1 MQIAAQQ
8 PWYRQ
13 RWPWLLSVM
22 PITAVIMSF
31 TFLWVAIKSD
41 DGLVSDDYYK
51 DGLAIN
57 RIVERDAAAGKYNVH
72 ATARLEG
79 AVVSLQLA
87 ADLAAR
93 PDTLKLTLAHPTR
106 KGLDHSILLTR
117 NTMDTYNGTVH
128 DLIGSRYDI
137 ILEPIDGAWR
147 LAGQWHPTQGE
158 TLKLSPA
165 ILPLRKG

>member
-1 MQIAAQQ
+1 MQIVAHQ

-13 RWPWLLSVM
+13 RWPWLLSIM
-22 PITAVIMSF
+22 PITAVMMSF
-31 TFLWVAIKSD
+31 TFLWLAIKTD

-57 RIVERDAAAGKYNVH
+57 RIVERDAAASNYHVH

-87 ADLAAR
+87 ADLPVR

-106 KGLDHSILLTR
+106 KGLDHSVLLTR
-117 NTMDTYNGTVH
+117 NTMNAYIGMVR
-128 DLIGSRYDI
+128 DLIDSRYDI
-137 ILEPIDGAWR
+137 ILEPIDGGWR
-147 LAGQWHPTQGE
+147 LAGQWRPIQGE

-165 ILPLRKG
+165 VLLPRKG

>member
-13 RWPWLLSVM
+13 RWPWLLAIMPASAVVM
-22 PITAVIMSF
+22 GF
-31 TFLWVAIKSD
+31 TFLWLAIKTD

-57 RIVERDAAAGKYNVH
+57 RIVDRDAAASKHNVH
-72 ATARLEG
+72 ATARLAG
-79 AVVSLQLA
+79 AVVSLQLG
-87 ADLAAR
+87 ADPPAR

-106 KGLDHSILLTR
+106 KGLDHSVLLTR
-117 NTMDTYNGTVH
+117 NSMGTYEGTVR
-128 DLIGSRYDI
+128 DLIDSRYDI

-147 LAGQWHPTQGE
+147 LAGEWHPVRGE
-158 TLKLSPA
+158 TLKLTPA
-165 ILPLRKG
+165 LMPSHKG